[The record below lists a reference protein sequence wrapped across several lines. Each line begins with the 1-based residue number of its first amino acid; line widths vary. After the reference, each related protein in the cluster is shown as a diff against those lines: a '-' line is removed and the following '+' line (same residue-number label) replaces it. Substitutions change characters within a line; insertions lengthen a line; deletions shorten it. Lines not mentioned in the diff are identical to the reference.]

1 MRHVDTEQPLM
12 AHLEELRKR
21 LIRILVALTIAFSLC
36 YWKSSYF
43 FAFIKKPLDIYLPP
57 NSTLSMLKLTEGF
70 ITELKISF
78 MAAVFF
84 SMPYILYE
92 LWKFIAPGLYAHEK
106 KYVSGFVIS
115 ASILFFAG
123 AFFCYEYVLPI
134 AFKFF
139 LSYASEG
146 ISANLSLSWYLS
158 FVVKLMLGFG
168 IVFELPVVVFF
179 LANIGLVTDK
189 MLKKY
194 RGYSIVGI
202 FIIAAILTPP
212 DVVSQIMMAIPL
224 LFLYEISIFIAKI
237 FGKKDTNQ
245 VNIYE

>member
-1 MRHVDTEQPLM
+1 MKAIDTEQPLM

-21 LIRILVALTIAFSLC
+21 LIRILIALSIAFSFC
-36 YWKSSYF
+36 YWKSIYLF
-43 FAFIKKPLDIYLPP
+43 QFIKKPLVLYLPP

-70 ITELKISF
+70 MTELKLSF

-84 SMPYILYE
+84 AMPYILYE

-115 ASILFFAG
+115 ASILFFSG
-123 AFFCYEYVLPI
+123 AFFCYEFVLPI

-139 LSYASEG
+139 LTYATEG

-168 IVFELPVVVFF
+168 VVFELPVIVFF
-179 LANIGLVTDK
+179 LAKIGLITDK

-202 FIIAAILTPP
+202 FVIAAILTPP
-212 DVVSQIMMAIPL
+212 DVVSQVLMTIPL
-224 LFLYEISIFIAKI
+224 LFLYEISIFVAKI
-237 FGKKDTNQ
+237 FGKKEEKQLD
-245 VNIYE
+245 IYE